1 MPFVYIE
8 LICLS
13 RAFVFCSAL
22 LFVSVLF
29 FELLLLLIRNSHLI
43 VVTFKMGGDFNTRAP
58 WKRSACDRCRFQKL
72 RCYRDEGRSSG
83 ACNRCIKSG
92 IKCVTGM
99 ARPTGRPPA
108 RQPTIIDP
116 NELLTPPKTSDTS
129 PAESNINRADIG
141 IVNLEFDFSLDSVW
155 DRIGIHQTD
164 LTLSND
170 LDDIC
175 SFSPP
180 LTNLPSTPPTVEIP
194 QLDSSI
200 QPTGSLY
207 QFNNCL
213 LMPKAGPTD
222 LGLPAYNID
231 RVEIL
236 LSKLHLELCNQL
248 FYVRTASWDV
258 QDALRFTM
266 SPEISSSHDGEIG
279 KEHPLVSVA
288 KASRELER
296 LLASLHPLT
305 AAAEHTPLTM
315 SYHTGTPPLC
325 TTQLLVALS
334 CYLQIVSI
342 DDCIFTAVIE
352 YLASGGPSTS
362 LTPLS
367 SYNQT
372 STPTLYLGGLPILP
386 NWKLCG
392 TLLVHQIE
400 YQLEQ
405 IETLFGLP
413 EHYRVSTKPG
423 DDGNDVVAGLFA
435 GQQSQSL
442 LNAVFRPGEDHTRCV
457 RSLKSKMR
465 QMKDL

>member
-1 MPFVYIE
+1 
-8 LICLS
+8 
-13 RAFVFCSAL
+13 
-22 LFVSVLF
+22 
-29 FELLLLLIRNSHLI
+29 
-43 VVTFKMGGDFNTRAP
+43 MGGDFNTRAP

-99 ARPTGRPPA
+99 TRPTGRPPA

-116 NELLTPPKTSDTS
+116 NELLTPPKTGDTS
-129 PAESNINRADIG
+129 PVDVSINRTDIG
-141 IVNLEFDFSLDSVW
+141 IVNLEFDFSLDSVL
-155 DRIGIHQTD
+155 DKIGIQQTD

-180 LTNLPSTPPTVEIP
+180 LTSLPGTPPAAEIP
-194 QLDSSI
+194 QHARGDLDSST
-200 QPTGSLY
+200 QPTGPPY
-207 QFNNCL
+207 QFSNCL

-222 LGLPAYNID
+222 LGLPVYNID
-231 RVEIL
+231 HVEIL
-236 LSKLHLELCNQL
+236 LSKLHLDLCNQL
-248 FYVRTASWDV
+248 FHVRSASWDV

-266 SPEISSSHDGEIG
+266 SPESSCSHDEEVG

-288 KASRELER
+288 RASRELER
-296 LLASLHPLT
+296 LLASLQPLT
-305 AAAEHTPLTM
+305 GVVEHTPLTM
-315 SYHTGTPPLC
+315 YHTGPSPLC

-342 DDCIFTAVIE
+342 DDSIFTAVIE
-352 YLASGGPSTS
+352 YLASGGPP
-362 LTPLS
+362 TPLTTLAPPH
-367 SYNQT
+367 YQT

-400 YQLEQ
+400 YQLER

-423 DDGNDVVAGLFA
+423 DDGKDVVTGLFA

>member
-1 MPFVYIE
+1 
-8 LICLS
+8 
-13 RAFVFCSAL
+13 
-22 LFVSVLF
+22 
-29 FELLLLLIRNSHLI
+29 
-43 VVTFKMGGDFNTRAP
+43 MGSDFNTRAP

-99 ARPTGRPPA
+99 TRPTGRPPA
-108 RQPTIIDP
+108 RQTTMIDP
-116 NELLTPPKTSDTS
+116 NELVTPPKTSDAS
-129 PAESNINRADIG
+129 PADRNINRGDVG
-141 IVNLEFDFSLDSVW
+141 IVNLEFDFSLESVLE
-155 DRIGIHQTD
+155 RIGIQQTD

-180 LTNLPSTPPTVEIP
+180 LTSLPSTPPVADMS
-194 QLDSSI
+194 QHARGDLDSST
-200 QPTGSLY
+200 QSTGALY
-207 QFNNCL
+207 QFSNCL
-213 LMPKAGPTD
+213 LMPQAGPTD
-222 LGLPAYNID
+222 PGLPAYNTD

-236 LSKLHLELCNQL
+236 LSKLHLDLCNQL
-248 FYVRTASWDV
+248 LYVQSASWDV
-258 QDALRFTM
+258 QDALRFTL
-266 SPEISSSHDGEIG
+266 SLESSGSHDGEMG

-288 KASRELER
+288 RASRELER
-296 LLASLHPLT
+296 LLASLRLST
-305 AAAEHTPLTM
+305 GLVEHTPLTM
-315 SYHTGTPPLC
+315 SYHPGPPPLC
-325 TTQLLVALS
+325 TTQLLVALT

-342 DDCIFTAVIE
+342 NDSIFTAVIE
-352 YLASGGPSTS
+352 YLASGGPPTP
-362 LTPLS
+362 LTPLPS
-367 SYNQT
+367 SHYQT
-372 STPTLYLGGLPILP
+372 STPTLYLGGLPVLP
-386 NWKLCG
+386 SWKLCG

-400 YQLEQ
+400 YQLER

-413 EHYRVSTKPG
+413 EHCRVSSKPG
-423 DDGNDVVAGLFA
+423 DDSKDVVTGLFA

>member
-1 MPFVYIE
+1 
-8 LICLS
+8 
-13 RAFVFCSAL
+13 
-22 LFVSVLF
+22 
-29 FELLLLLIRNSHLI
+29 
-43 VVTFKMGGDFNTRAP
+43 MGGDFNTRAP

-99 ARPTGRPPA
+99 TRPTGRPPA

-116 NELLTPPKTSDTS
+116 NERLTPPKTSDAS
-129 PAESNINRADIG
+129 PSDGSFNRADIG
-141 IVNLEFDFSLDSVW
+141 IVNLEFDFSLDSVL
-155 DRIGIHQTD
+155 DRIGIQQTD

-180 LTNLPSTPPTVEIP
+180 LTSLPSTPPATEMP
-194 QLDSSI
+194 QHARGDLDSST
-200 QPTGSLY
+200 QSTGPLY
-207 QFNNCL
+207 QYNNCL
-213 LMPKAGPTD
+213 LMPKGGPTD
-222 LGLPAYNID
+222 LGMPVYNID

-248 FYVRTASWDV
+248 FYVRSASWDV

-266 SPEISSSHDGEIG
+266 SPESSGNYDGEIG

-296 LLASLHPLT
+296 LLASLRPST
-305 AAAEHTPLTM
+305 GAAEHAPLTM
-315 SYHTGTPPLC
+315 PYHAGPPPLC

-342 DDCIFTAVIE
+342 NDSIFTAVIE
-352 YLASGGPSTS
+352 YLASGGPPTP

-367 SYNQT
+367 SCHHQT
-372 STPTLYLGGLPILP
+372 SAPTLYLGGIPILP

-392 TLLVHQIE
+392 ILLVHQIE
-400 YQLEQ
+400 YQLER

-413 EHYRVSTKPG
+413 EHYRVSSKPG
-423 DDGNDVVAGLFA
+423 DDGKDVVTGLFA

>member
-1 MPFVYIE
+1 
-8 LICLS
+8 
-13 RAFVFCSAL
+13 
-22 LFVSVLF
+22 
-29 FELLLLLIRNSHLI
+29 
-43 VVTFKMGGDFNTRAP
+43 MGGDFNTRAP

-83 ACNRCIKSG
+83 ACNRCMKSG

-99 ARPTGRPPA
+99 TRPTGRPPA
-108 RQPTIIDP
+108 RQPAIIDP
-116 NELLTPPKTSDTS
+116 NELLTPPKTGDAS
-129 PAESNINRADIG
+129 PADSNINRADIG
-141 IVNLEFDFSLDSVW
+141 IVNLEFDFSLDSVL
-155 DRIGIHQTD
+155 DRIGIQQTD

-180 LTNLPSTPPTVEIP
+180 LTNLPSTPPASEI
-194 QLDSSI
+194 QQHTQADLDSST
-200 QPTGSLY
+200 QPAGPLY
-207 QFNNCL
+207 HFNNCL
-213 LMPKAGPTD
+213 LMPKSGPTD
-222 LGLPAYNID
+222 LGVSGYNID

-248 FYVRTASWDV
+248 FYVQTASWDV

-266 SPEISSSHDGEIG
+266 SPESSGSHDGEIG
-279 KEHPLVSVA
+279 TEHPLVSVA

-296 LLASLHPLT
+296 LLASLYPSSG
-305 AAAEHTPLTM
+305 AAEYTPLTM
-315 SYHTGTPPLC
+315 SYHAGPPPLC

-342 DDCIFTAVIE
+342 NDCIFTAVIE
-352 YLASGGPSTS
+352 YLASGGPM
-362 LTPLS
+362 TPLMPLLS
-367 SYNQT
+367 SHNQT
-372 STPTLYLGGLPILP
+372 SPPTLYLGGLPILP

-400 YQLEQ
+400 YQLER

-423 DDGNDVVAGLFA
+423 DDCKDVVAGLFA